1 MFQFKELFC
10 FVNLY
15 TNKREYHKGRNWN
28 KKFLKNCFFGHFLFL
43 VWFPIWLSKW
53 GKRWGRVGVG
63 LTYRGLSISAFLKHC
78 PREYHIWKVAAQ
90 QSMAGYFGMQKQ
102 PIRKAECTESM
113 LTKKETE
120 RKKQSDMKP
129 KIGAKNFKILWKKVF
144 CGQYSVHNADNNV
157 NFVLFHMKKLSCSY
171 W

>member
-1 MFQFKELFC
+1 MVIKVGEE
-10 FVNLY
+10 V
-15 TNKREYHKGRNWN
+15 EPGV
-28 KKFLKNCFFGHFLFL
+28 G
-43 VWFPIWLSKW
+43 
-53 GKRWGRVGVG
+53 GGGVGVG

-113 LTKKETE
+113 LTKKKTE

-129 KIGAKNFKILWKKVF
+129 KIGAKNFKIL
-144 CGQYSVHNADNNV
+144 
-157 NFVLFHMKKLSCSY
+157 
-171 W
+171 

>member
-90 QSMAGYFGMQKQ
+90 QSMAGYWKNAKTADKKGWVHWVNVNEK
-102 PIRKAECTESM
+102 RNR
-113 LTKKETE
+113 KKEAIRHE
-120 RKKQSDMKP
+120 
-129 KIGAKNFKILWKKVF
+129 A
-144 CGQYSVHNADNNV
+144 
-157 NFVLFHMKKLSCSY
+157 
-171 W
+171 